1 MKSTGKIL
9 AAVLAGAAIGAI
21 VGILLAPDKGSET
34 RKKISE
40 EGKRLA
46 DDVKDKFRKG
56 KEKLNALKEDF
67 ERTVKEKVDEFA

>member
-9 AAVLAGAAIGAI
+9 TAVLAGAAIGAI

-56 KEKLNALKEDF
+56 KEKLNGLKEDF

>member
-9 AAVLAGAAIGAI
+9 AAVLAGAAIGAV

-56 KEKLNALKEDF
+56 KEKLNGLKEDF